1 MIPHLQCLVTVPS
14 IQPTP
19 SSFLREVTRIRRT
32 AITVR
37 ELGLRVQ
44 AQQDNGLGQDI
55 KKIEKEGLLLF
66 DDSRPFIFNF
76 SF

>member
-14 IQPTP
+14 ILPTL

-37 ELGLRVQ
+37 GMGLDMDLRVQ
-44 AQQDNGLGQDI
+44 VQQAKGNGLGQDI
-55 KKIEKEGLLLF
+55 KKDRKKGSAVI
-66 DDSRPFIFNF
+66 
-76 SF
+76 